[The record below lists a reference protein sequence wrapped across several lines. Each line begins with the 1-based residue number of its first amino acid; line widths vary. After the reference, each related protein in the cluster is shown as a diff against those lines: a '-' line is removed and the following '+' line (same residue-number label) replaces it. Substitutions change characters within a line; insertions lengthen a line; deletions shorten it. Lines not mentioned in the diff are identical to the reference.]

1 MSVSGSDSGVEIP
14 MSPGSGDG
22 ENWDC
27 LWGGLVTFMVFISER
42 SLTNLPKVKTK
53 DELLLMLN
61 KIKLDGKNKSEDSM
75 KLEEWQG

>member
-1 MSVSGSDSGVEIP
+1 MYLI
-14 MSPGSGDG
+14 
-22 ENWDC
+22 
-27 LWGGLVTFMVFISER
+27 LSER

-61 KIKLDGKNKSEDSM
+61 KIKLDGKNKNEDSM

>member
-22 ENWDC
+22 EMRIEGVRD
-27 LWGGLVTFMVFISER
+27 LYLILLER